1 MPSFVASACPEASI
15 DKKNGSVELPGTKAT
30 VNLWLALLLV
40 PELAELFVP
49 EPAVVLELLE
59 HAAAPRTSPPVSA
72 AHSTPFLIAIDVL
85 LCMRCH

>member
-1 MPSFVASACPEASI
+1 MPSFAASADPDDSI
-15 DKKNGSVELPGTKAT
+15 DKKNGSVELPGTNAT
-30 VNLWLALLLV
+30 VNLWLALLV
-40 PELAELFVP
+40 PELAGLFVP
-49 EPAVVLELLE
+49 EPAVVPELLE